1 MVAIY
6 DFKSWNG
13 MTYYYDIAYSGHSWM
28 GILTMALWVLQF
40 FAGLWLHVWTTWPP
54 MSQDRRQIFVE
65 IHHFFGYSVY
75 AMGLA
80 ACATGLQDMQSS
92 DADALSA
99 ANPEPAA
106 SDAIEVATNM
116 LTASLSSM
124 GGNMTDDSL
133 YLRPPHGTIL
143 SSVGK
148 KIIFVCNLF
157 SCI

>member
-1 MVAIY
+1 
-6 DFKSWNG
+6 

-92 DADALSA
+92 DAAALFA
-99 ANPEPAA
+99 TIPEPAA
-106 SDAIEVATNM
+106 SDAMDMMTTSRR
-116 LTASLSSM
+116 LM
-124 GGNMTDDSL
+124 GGNMTSDSM
-133 YLRPPHGTIL
+133 YLRPPNGTIL

-148 KIIFVCNLF
+148 KSIFCL
-157 SCI
+157 